1 MSTETTATTMQ
12 RPAEG
17 GERTDPSRWIA
28 LVVLCVGMLM
38 IVLDVTVV
46 NVALPNIQSD
56 LHFSQSSLA
65 WVVNAYL
72 IAFGGLL
79 LLAGRLGDLLGR
91 RRVFLAGLVVFTT
104 ASLVCGLSDSQGML
118 VAARF
123 VQGIGGAMTSAVI
136 LGMIV
141 TMFPE
146 PSEQAKA
153 LGVYAFVASAGGSI
167 GLLAGGVIT
176 QAISWHWIFFINVPI
191 GIATGAFAMR
201 LLPRERGV
209 GAGQG
214 ADALG
219 AALITGALML
229 GVYTIV
235 KPAAESGWGAPTTL
249 ILGAVSIALVAA
261 FVVRE
266 ATARTPLIPLRI
278 FRSRNVS
285 GANLIQALLVAG
297 MFSVFFLGTLYLR
310 EVLGFDALEIGL
322 AFLPT
327 TLVMGTLSLR
337 YSERLLMRFG
347 PRGTLIPGLVLIAA
361 GLLLFARV
369 PVDGRYVTDVLPA
382 AVLMGTGVGVSMAA
396 LMTLAMSDV
405 APTEAG
411 LASGLVN
418 TTAQVGG
425 AIGLAVLATL
435 STTRSAHLLAH
446 GVSEHA
452 ALTSGYRLGFIV
464 GAGLVVAAIVVA
476 ITVLKPTPKPA
487 AEPAE
492 SEHRTDGVGTL
503 TLEPCS

>member
-1 MSTETTATTMQ
+1 M
-12 RPAEG
+12 
-17 GERTDPSRWIA
+17 
-28 LVVLCVGMLM
+28 
-38 IVLDVTVV
+38 
-46 NVALPNIQSD
+46 
-56 LHFSQSSLA
+56 
-65 WVVNAYL
+65 
-72 IAFGGLL
+72 
-79 LLAGRLGDLLGR
+79 
-91 RRVFLAGLVVFTT
+91 
-104 ASLVCGLSDSQGML
+104 
-118 VAARF
+118 
-123 VQGIGGAMTSAVI
+123 
-136 LGMIV
+136 
-141 TMFPE
+141 
-146 PSEQAKA
+146 
-153 LGVYAFVASAGGSI
+153 
-167 GLLAGGVIT
+167 
-176 QAISWHWIFFINVPI
+176 
-191 GIATGAFAMR
+191 
-201 LLPRERGV
+201 
-209 GAGQG
+209 
-214 ADALG
+214 
-219 AALITGALML
+219 
-229 GVYTIV
+229 
-235 KPAAESGWGAPTTL
+235 
-249 ILGAVSIALVAA
+249 
-261 FVVRE
+261 VRE

-310 EVLGFDALEIGL
+310 EVLGYDALEIGL

-361 GLLLFARV
+361 GLGLFARV

-435 STTRSAHLLAH
+435 STTRTAHLLAH

-476 ITVLKPTPKPA
+476 ITVLKPTPEPA
-487 AEPAE
+487 AERRRERASGPTA
-492 SEHRTDGVGTL
+492 SE
-503 TLEPCS
+503 P

>member
-1 MSTETTATTMQ
+1 
-12 RPAEG
+12 
-17 GERTDPSRWIA
+17 
-28 LVVLCVGMLM
+28 
-38 IVLDVTVV
+38 
-46 NVALPNIQSD
+46 
-56 LHFSQSSLA
+56 
-65 WVVNAYL
+65 
-72 IAFGGLL
+72 
-79 LLAGRLGDLLGR
+79 
-91 RRVFLAGLVVFTT
+91 
-104 ASLVCGLSDSQGML
+104 
-118 VAARF
+118 
-123 VQGIGGAMTSAVI
+123 
-136 LGMIV
+136 
-141 TMFPE
+141 
-146 PSEQAKA
+146 
-153 LGVYAFVASAGGSI
+153 
-167 GLLAGGVIT
+167 
-176 QAISWHWIFFINVPI
+176 
-191 GIATGAFAMR
+191 
-201 LLPRERGV
+201 
-209 GAGQG
+209 
-214 ADALG
+214 
-219 AALITGALML
+219 
-229 GVYTIV
+229 
-235 KPAAESGWGAPTTL
+235 
-249 ILGAVSIALVAA
+249 
-261 FVVRE
+261 VVRE

-310 EVLGFDALEIGL
+310 EVLGFNALEIGL

-405 APTEAG
+405 ASTEAG

-435 STTRSAHLLAH
+435 STTRSAHLLAR

-487 AEPAE
+487 GEPAE